1 MWQLQS
7 RKNGGSRRRPY
18 DRKPRLVAKLNCL
31 LAKPDDQAAKVQYKT
46 TYSTLQ
52 AKLVIMQN
60 DWWKA
65 LAERTPHYV
74 DISLDIILCG

>member
-7 RKNGGSRRRPY
+7 QKNGGSRRRPY

-31 LAKPDDQAAKVQYKT
+31 LVKPDDQAAKVAYKT

-52 AKLVIMQN
+52 AKLMSIQN
-60 DWWKA
+60 DWRKA

>member
-52 AKLVIMQN
+52 AKLM
-60 DWWKA
+60 
-65 LAERTPHYV
+65 TM
-74 DISLDIILCG
+74 